1 MEQLQM
7 KVPQGEW
14 NYYRWGSGD
23 TLLIALHGFAR
34 NALLFE
40 KLGPEVAQKYTVIA
54 LDLPFHGQ
62 TSWNGTYDST
72 DIQYFIAEILQKER
86 HRQFDLMGYSLGG
99 RIALKVLPQMAKQI
113 QKLHL
118 IAPDGLNTSFAW
130 LVNNMPTNAKK
141 RLAKLLDNPK
151 TILQLAGSLHNAK
164 LLDRWTIRYLE
175 RQLGS
180 AENRYRL
187 FQTWIALKHFSLQL
201 STVKKDLSAFAK
213 PIALYWG
220 KNDQVVPFGKIID
233 QLSTLSNVEVHLL
246 DGGHEIVNQGIGNL
260 LVKT

>member
-40 KLGPEVAQKYTVIA
+40 KLGPEVAKQYTILA

-62 TSWNGTYDST
+62 TNWNGTYGLN
-72 DIQYFIAEILQKER
+72 DIQQFISDILRKEQYS
-86 HRQFDLMGYSLGG
+86 QFELMGYSLGG
-99 RIALKVLPQMAKQI
+99 RIALKVLPQMAEQI

-118 IAPDGLNTSFAW
+118 VAPDGLNTSFAW

-141 RLAKLLDNPK
+141 RLAKLVDNPK
-151 TILQLAGSLHNAK
+151 TILQLAGSLHKAK

-180 AENRYRL
+180 AENRFRL
-187 FQTWIALKHFSLQL
+187 FQTWIALKDFSLQF
-201 STVKKDLSAFAK
+201 STVKKDVSAFAK
-213 PIALYWG
+213 PSALYWG

-233 QLSTLSNVEVHLL
+233 QFSTLPNVELYLL
-246 DGGHEIVNQGIGNL
+246 DGGHEIVNQGIGDL

>member
-1 MEQLQM
+1 MKQLQM

-14 NYYRWGSGD
+14 NYYRWGSGE
-23 TLLIALHGFAR
+23 TLLVALHGFAR

-40 KLGPEVAQKYTVIA
+40 KLGPEVAKQYTMIA

-62 TSWNGTYDST
+62 TQWTDLYKPE
-72 DIQYFIAEILQKER
+72 DIQYFITEVLKNEQ
-86 HRQFDLMGYSLGG
+86 HSQFELIGFSLGG
-99 RIALKVLPQMAKQI
+99 RIALKLLPQMAKQI

-130 LVNNMPTNAKK
+130 LVNSMPTNAKK
-141 RLAKLLDNPK
+141 RLAKLVDPPK
-151 TILQLAGSLHNAK
+151 SILQLARSLHRAN

-180 AENRYRL
+180 TENRYRL

-233 QLSTLSNVEVHLL
+233 QLSVLSNVEIYLL
-246 DGGHEIVNQGIGNL
+246 DGGHEIVNQEIGDL
-260 LVKT
+260 LIHT